1 MYKCGSGLKLFNGL
15 NFEVILNLLNVA
27 ILLLIVQI
35 LLVSRIQQKFLAV
48 FIVKLFQL
56 GGLGVQG
63 YY

>member
-1 MYKCGSGLKLFNGL
+1 MYKCGSGVELFNGL
-15 NFEVILNLLNVA
+15 NFEIILNLLNIA

-56 GGLGVQG
+56 GGLDVQG